1 MTIADLR
8 ELGLPPIDRL
18 KLADLLAKR
27 YPEHSWQDIYLMRG
41 KYSQQR
47 RLEKAVSSI
56 FEVSVHMFSFTLL
69 IESKYQQG
77 KEISINARKAVGLIK
92 PDTGVHMELDIFIP
106 SLNLGFE
113 FQV

>member
-1 MTIADLR
+1 VTIADLR
-8 ELGLPPIDRL
+8 ELGLPPIGRL

-56 FEVSVHMFSFTLL
+56 FEVRFHALPFYVL
-69 IESKYQQG
+69 
-77 KEISINARKAVGLIK
+77 NRVAK
-92 PDTGVHMELDIFIP
+92 P
-106 SLNLGFE
+106 NRAKR
-113 FQV
+113 